1 MRAVDFDNLEE
12 MKNLPEAAATFAAID
27 VGSNAM
33 RLKIVALNHDGSIAA
48 LHQQRAPVRL
58 GHEVFL
64 TGFLKQELIEQAVGA
79 MGQFRAELDKWN
91 VRSARAI
98 ATSATREAVNGDV
111 LVERVYNSCGIHLE
125 RISGAEEARLVQLA
139 VSRKVN
145 LRDSTALVIDI
156 GGGSVEFDVV
166 DHGSIVYSSSLR
178 LGAVRLHETFLRSGS
193 VSDLQVLLLKAYMDQ
208 LLEATLAAVNAYDI
222 ELILGTGGNVED
234 LAKLIGID
242 ASSGAEVG
250 SEDIRFIPLQ
260 NLQTFVKEIAK
271 LSVAE
276 RIEQYGMKPDRADV
290 ILPAA
295 IVLSEVLSKVIGAR
309 GLYAPDV
316 GLKDG
321 VLVEIIDR
329 FKNSWD
335 TTSEEA
341 EIIRAATT
349 LGQKYHFHLAHA
361 RQVRYLCEL
370 LFDQLEPLHE
380 LPREARMLLRVAAT
394 LHDVGDF
401 INLSG
406 HHKHSYYLIR
416 NSEIV
421 GLRSRELELIANIAR
436 YHRKAFPNP
445 QKHEPFRALSESER
459 TTVTRLAAILRV
471 ADALDHEHRSAV
483 EALKVS
489 MLGNNIQVDLQSLGP
504 CLLERWQLE
513 QKGRLFHE
521 TFGRSIV
528 VLLNGKK
535 DERAA

>member
-1 MRAVDFDNLEE
+1 
-12 MKNLPEAAATFAAID
+12 MKNFPGGAATFAAID

-33 RLKIVALNHDGSIAA
+33 RLKIVALGADGSLATVQ
-48 LHQQRAPVRL
+48 QQRAPVRL

-64 TGFLKQELIEQAVGA
+64 TGFLKQELIEQAVAALGE
-79 MGQFRAELDKWN
+79 FRAELDKWE
-91 VRSARAI
+91 VRSTRAI
-98 ATSATREAVNGDV
+98 ATSATREAVNGDL
-111 LVERVYNSCGIHLE
+111 LVERAYNSCGIHLE

-139 VSRKVN
+139 VSRRVN
-145 LRDSTALVIDI
+145 LRNTTALVIDI
-156 GGGSVEFDVV
+156 GGGSVEFDVI
-166 DHGSIVYSSSLR
+166 DHGSIVYSNSLR
-178 LGAVRLHETFLRSGS
+178 LGAVRLHETFLKSGN
-193 VSDLQVLLLKAYMDQ
+193 VSDLQILLLKAYMDQ
-208 LLEATLAAVNAYDI
+208 LLETTLAAVNEYEVD
-222 ELILGTGGNVED
+222 LILGTGGNVED
-234 LAKLIGID
+234 LAKLIGTD
-242 ASSGAEVG
+242 ANPGREVTT
-250 SEDIRFIPLQ
+250 ENLRFIPLQ
-260 NLQTFVKEIAK
+260 NLQSFVKEIAR
-271 LSVAE
+271 VNVPE

-290 ILPAA
+290 ILPAGL
-295 IVLSEVLSKVIGAR
+295 VLSEVVGKVVGAR

-361 RQVRYLCEL
+361 RQVRYLSEL
-370 LFDQLEPLHE
+370 LFDQLGPLHQ
-380 LPREARMLLRVAAT
+380 LPRDVRMLLRVAAT

-401 INLSG
+401 VNLSG

-421 GLRSRELELIANIAR
+421 GLRARELELIANVAR

-445 QKHEPFRALSESER
+445 QKHESFRALSESER
-459 TTVTRLAAILRV
+459 ATVTRLAAILRI
-471 ADALDHEHRSAV
+471 ADALDHEHRSTV
-483 EALKVS
+483 EDLKVS
-489 MLGNNIQVDLQSLGP
+489 VFGNSIQIDLQSLGP

-513 QKGRLFHE
+513 QKGRLFQE
-521 TFGRSIV
+521 TFDRSIT

-535 DERAA
+535 DDRAA